1 MRMRVAAASSG
12 ILPFSFAVG
21 VMFCGLATPAEHT
34 DLGTKIY
41 KDVSPSVFLLLV
53 KSGDGEFVA
62 QGSGFL
68 VSGGKIVTNWHVAR
82 EGTVFLDAGALRI
95 PLKTERTDELND
107 LAILTTS
114 AELSASPL
122 QLATSEPPPGESVF
136 AIGNPQGLE
145 KTISTGVVSGVR
157 EFESRKLLQITNPI
171 SPGSSGGPILNDKGE
186 VVGVAVGTLEDGQ
199 NLNFAVPVSAV
210 EVLLRGG
217 ASRPNDAAAILKEAE
232 DLQARQIRVTYST
245 DPESEYQNLN
255 ERIEQLW
262 HEAFNT
268 GRNNQQILLQIADAA
283 DSIDAD
289 LSVEA
294 AERAVRLKA
303 SPKANFVLACA
314 LNDRAASSREAA
326 SAKIDRS

>member
-186 VVGVAVGTLEDGQ
+186 VVGVAVGSLKDGQ
-199 NLNFAVPVSAV
+199 NLNFAVPVSALAA
-210 EVLLRGG
+210 LLRGG
-217 ASRPNDAAAILKEAE
+217 VRRPKDAAAILKDAA
-232 DLQARQIRVTYST
+232 DLQMQQAQLTYSK
-245 DPESEYQNLN
+245 DPDSEYQKIQL
-255 ERIEQLW
+255 RIDGLW
-262 HEAFNT
+262 HNAFDVAQ
-268 GRNNQQILLQIADAA
+268 NNQQILLQIAKEANPD
-283 DSIDAD
+283 DID
-289 LSVEA
+289 LSIE
-294 AERAVRLKA
+294 
-303 SPKANFVLACA
+303 
-314 LNDRAASSREAA
+314 A
-326 SAKIDRS
+326 SA